1 MSPFWSILMPVLSH
15 PLNWLVTAV
24 LCATVQVE
32 VVVDT
37 AAAAQLVRVAA
48 PWTVTTCDWEAGGPK

>member
-1 MSPFWSILMPVLSH
+1 MPVLSH